1 MTEHKSEQMMQTALA
16 NEWKA
21 QVVPEVPE
29 NLKPDEII
37 WNLYALR
44 GQESL
49 HVVFMGNRQES
60 ATYVYGDHR
69 TNPAH
74 RAAVIKILTGRPD
87 PRKLVKLE
95 GHELI
100 ERVQDLKEVPWEH
113 DAPAMD
119 IMLAVLGK
127 EITWV
132 RKIDGGIQQGTV
144 VREMNLGN
152 KYFRVYESP
161 PQSGQRVLSWN
172 DAEGGFRTVRI
183 NSIIDVA

>member
-1 MTEHKSEQMMQTALA
+1 MMMQTALA

-21 QVVPEVPE
+21 QVVPWIPP
-29 NLKPDEII
+29 NQNHNEIV

-44 GQESL
+44 GRESL
-49 HVVFMGNRQES
+49 HVVFIGNRQDH

-69 TNPAH
+69 TTPGH
-74 RAAVIKILTGRPD
+74 RAAVIKILIGKPD
-87 PRKLVKLE
+87 PRKLVKLT

-100 ERVQDLKEVPWEH
+100 EKIHNSRSVPWEH
-113 DAPAMD
+113 DSPAIE

-127 EITWV
+127 EVTWV

-183 NSIIDVA
+183 NSIIDVV

>member
-1 MTEHKSEQMMQTALA
+1 MTEHKSEHMMQTALA

-21 QVVPEVPE
+21 QVVPEIPE
-29 NLKPDEII
+29 NLRPDEII

-49 HVVFMGNRQES
+49 HVVFIGNRQDH
-60 ATYVYGDHR
+60 ATYVYGDYR
-69 TNPAH
+69 TKPDC
-74 RAAVIKILTGRPD
+74 RVAVIKILMGKPD
-87 PRKLVKLE
+87 PRKLVRLR
-95 GHELI
+95 GHEI
-100 ERVQDLKEVPWEH
+100 VEKIRDLRTVPWEH
-113 DAPAMD
+113 DSPAID